1 MSIPLR
7 ELSFSIRYMEVV
19 EGLLRKRQVSP
30 AVLLRALRLTEQQL
44 REPLQTINGEQ
55 YQRALLAALP
65 HCLPGRS
72 VSAQFMDHIPFT
84 ILGPLGFLIM
94 ASETFEEVLCH
105 IERYASAIFPAYSLR
120 REVVRDEVHV
130 CLERLSDFGP
140 VDDLLTEMVV
150 GLFAKCGVFLVSP
163 MQGLEAHFRHAP
175 LTPPFD
181 AEALGF
187 ARVIHGAPVDK
198 IVLPRSLL
206 ALNIATRS
214 PVLRAEATRTLD
226 DIVRRHVQL
235 RPVSQEAART
245 IRGLMEQRKLLRADL
260 VAEQMA
266 LSRRTLSRR
275 LEEEGTTLA
284 QLMLE
289 VRLAYADT
297 LLLSTEWPVGDIAG
311 KAGYSNLT
319 NFTRAYRRRYACAP
333 SERRQRRHGA

>member
-1 MSIPLR
+1 MSIPLK

-19 EGLLRKRQVSP
+19 EGLLLKRQASP
-30 AVLLRALRLTEQQL
+30 GVLLDALRLSEQQL

-65 HCLPGRS
+65 YCLPGRS
-72 VSAQFMDHIPFT
+72 VSAQFLDHIPFT

-94 ASETFEEVLCH
+94 ASETFGEVLDH
-105 IERYASAIFPAYSLR
+105 LERYASVIFPAYTMR
-120 REVVRDEVHV
+120 RDVVRDEVHV
-130 CLERLSDFGP
+130 LLERLSDFGP

-163 MQGLEAHFRHAP
+163 MRGLEAHLRHAP

-187 ARVIHGAPVDK
+187 DRVVHVAPVDK
-198 IVLPRSLL
+198 IVMPRSLM
-206 ALNIATRS
+206 AASIATRS
-214 PVLRAEATRTLD
+214 PVLRAEATRALD
-226 DIVRRHVQL
+226 DIVRRHGQL

-245 IRGLMEQRKLLRADL
+245 IRTLMEQRKLLRADL
-260 VAEQMA
+260 IAEQMGV
-266 LSRRTLSRR
+266 SRRTLSRR

-284 QLMLE
+284 QLMLD

-297 LLLSTEWPVGDIAG
+297 LLLSTEWSVGDIAG
-311 KAGYSNLT
+311 RAGYSNLT
-319 NFTRAYRRRYACAP
+319 NFTRAFRRRYACAP